1 MKSSCILVSS
11 HLNSLAKEEVALKTL
26 TSLKESGLPIIL
38 VGNFPINTSL
48 QEIADYT
55 LNIKEN
61 PKVNRFLEV
70 FKNNQRELLPDYGF
84 AHLHQ
89 ISKGFY
95 LCEALNYT
103 YVYHF
108 NYDVNIDKE
117 NLTKFLY
124 KGLSK
129 DFTWFSWGADGINL
143 NLFSI
148 STKEFLNIIPPLFP
162 FYKKNLPLPRIS
174 PNWYAEKFAKRAFE
188 INDIKFPSPS
198 DENIVYSLGWSE
210 NSFGI

>member
-11 HLNSLAKEEVALKTL
+11 HLNSLEKEEIALKTL

-55 LNIKEN
+55 LHVKEN
-61 PKVNRFLEV
+61 PKVNRFMV
-70 FKNNQRELLPDYGF
+70 IQNGGKRKTLPDHGF

-95 LCEALNYT
+95 LCEALDYT

-124 KGLSK
+124 KGLSN
-129 DFTWFSWGADGINL
+129 DFTWFSWGDDGINL
-143 NLFSI
+143 TLFSLP
-148 STKEFLNIIPPLFP
+148 TKEFLNNIPPLLS
-162 FYKKNLPLPRIS
+162 FYRKNIDLPGITPD
-174 PNWYAEKFAKRAFE
+174 WYAERFIKRAFE
-188 INDIKFPSPS
+188 INDVKFPPPF
-198 DENIVYSLGWSE
+198 DGNIVYSLDWNSWE
-210 NSFGI
+210 N